1 LDDSWSSRIREQDAM
16 NSRAPGFHAVRRR
29 VTAFIR
35 MAAVRLAER
44 KFEPALPRKVL
55 WANF

>member
-1 LDDSWSSRIREQDAM
+1 M